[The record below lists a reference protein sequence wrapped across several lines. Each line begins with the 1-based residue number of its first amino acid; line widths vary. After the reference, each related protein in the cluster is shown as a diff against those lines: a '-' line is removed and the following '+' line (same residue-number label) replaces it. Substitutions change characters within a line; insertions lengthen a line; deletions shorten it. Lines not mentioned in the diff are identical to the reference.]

1 MKFKG
6 MILLFTSMSL
16 LMGCSPASSNESGT
30 TESHYFKNVAE
41 SIEAGISEETL
52 FQTFYDND
60 DNRFYVELYYD
71 FHFNLSLRI
80 VEYDLWNFILYP
92 SEGVISEDYEQ
103 ITFKYMANERS
114 ELFTKGTY
122 VLKHELV
129 DKVDKFTLDAAGEQ
143 YTLTVNSKEDPHYID
158 KDLVGEFEYIVSNV
172 TEFTLTVN
180 VGTKAEHYPV
190 TISLKE
196 GSKSFSGSNIQNSE
210 TSTSFDISGDA
221 DGTYV
226 KSASNVRFVYSE
238 NNETYKITILGNTYS
253 LKKTKGMDEEEEDS
267 NFFIDNATKIKF
279 VCDDFEAKL
288 SNTSP
293 GRVFIMF
300 KELVEGGNTNFWC
313 WFETNKEA
321 DTVVNTQS
329 ITSQKNK
336 IFTGVTEYKFKHTVV
351 NNEDKVDLYF
361 DSVLVYE
368 NLNIVPI
375 E

>member
-1 MKFKG
+1 M
-6 MILLFTSMSL
+6 LLLTSMSL
-16 LMGCSPASSNESGT
+16 LVGCTSNSSGDVTPSEPEP
-30 TESHYFKNVAE
+30 TESHYFKNIAD

-60 DNRFYVELYYD
+60 DNRFYVELHFD
-71 FHFNLSLRI
+71 LHFNLSLRI

-92 SEGVISEDYEQ
+92 NEGAISEDYEE
-103 ITFKYMANERS
+103 ITFKYMASERS

-143 YTLTVNSKEDPHYID
+143 YTLTTEVKEDPCYID
-158 KDLVGEFEYIVSNV
+158 KDLVGEFEYVVSSV
-172 TEFTLTVN
+172 TQFKLTVN
-180 VGTKAEHYPV
+180 VGTKQEHYPV

-196 GSKSFSGSNIQNSE
+196 ESKSFSGSNIKNSG
-210 TSTSFDISGDA
+210 TSTSFDISGDT

-226 KSASNVRFVYSE
+226 KNATNVRFVYSE
-238 NNETYKITILGNTYS
+238 NNETYKITINENTYS
-253 LKKTKGMDEEEEDS
+253 LNKTKGMDEEEEES
-267 NFFIDNATKIKF
+267 NFFIDNATKVKF

-288 SNTSP
+288 ASASP
-293 GRVFIMF
+293 ERVFIMF

-321 DTVVNTQS
+321 DTIVNSQS
-329 ITSQKNK
+329 ITNQKNK
-336 IFTGVTEYKFKHTVV
+336 IFTGVTEYKFKHSVA

-361 DSVLVYE
+361 DGVLQYE